1 MATTLGGVLTQDTI
15 HDHETARR
23 EAPIGA
29 TARRL
34 QMCGL
39 TAVEAATLAGR
50 LAGLPAVRSGWT
62 TRQVEH
68 LVFLRAI
75 VESGRLEG

>member
-1 MATTLGGVLTQDTI
+1 MATTLGGVPTRDTI
-15 HDHETARR
+15 HDHETVRR
-23 EAPIGA
+23 DVPIGA

-62 TRQVEH
+62 TRQVAH

-75 VESGRLEG
+75 VERGRLEA

>member
-1 MATTLGGVLTQDTI
+1 MATTVGGARPQDPI
-15 HDHETARR
+15 RDHETARR

-39 TAVEAATLAGR
+39 TAVEAATLTGR
-50 LAGLPAVRSGWT
+50 LAGLSPVRGGWT
-62 TRQVEH
+62 TRQVGH
-68 LVFLRAI
+68 LVFLRAL
-75 VESGRLEG
+75 VESGRLEA

>member
-1 MATTLGGVLTQDTI
+1 MATTMGGVPTEDTI
-15 HDHETARR
+15 RDHETARCD
-23 EAPIGA
+23 APIGA

-39 TAVEAATLAGR
+39 TAVEAATLTGR
-50 LAGLPAVRSGWT
+50 LAGLAPIRGGWT

-75 VESGRLEG
+75 VESGRLEA